1 MDITH
6 YIAGVMALFGLIG
19 MFIILGIIG
28 NMDYED
34 AKAEE
39 AHYNDMVCH
48 GYWPDYERRSPKC
61 D

>member
-1 MDITH
+1 MSKEFCI
-6 YIAGVMALFGLIG
+6 GLALATAVFLVLALIG
-19 MFIILGIIG
+19 G
-28 NMDYED
+28 MDYED

-48 GYWPDYERRSPKC
+48 GYWPDYEKRRPKC

>member
-1 MDITH
+1 MSREFCI
-6 YIAGVMALFGLIG
+6 GLALLAFVLLTLAAIG
-19 MFIILGIIG
+19 D
-28 NMDYED
+28 MDYED

-48 GYWPDYERRSPKC
+48 GYWPDYEQRRPKC

>member
-1 MDITH
+1 MTTAH
-6 YIAGVMALFGLIG
+6 WAAGALAALGFLI
-19 MFIILGIIG
+19 LALIG

-48 GYWPDYERRSPKC
+48 GYWPDYEKRRPKC

>member
-1 MDITH
+1 MSKEFWI
-6 YIAGVMALFGLIG
+6 GLALATAAFL
-19 MFIILGIIG
+19 FLGAVG

-48 GYWPDYERRSPKC
+48 GYWPDYEQRRPKC

>member
-1 MDITH
+1 MSREFWI
-6 YIAGVMALFGLIG
+6 GLALATAVFLVLALIG
-19 MFIILGIIG
+19 GI
-28 NMDYED
+28 DYED

-48 GYWPDYERRSPKC
+48 GYWPDYERRKPKC

>member
-1 MDITH
+1 MTTAR
-6 YIAGVMALFGLIG
+6 YVLGAFALSAMLGAL
-19 MFIILGIIG
+19 IILGIIG

-48 GYWPDYERRSPKC
+48 GYWPDYERRRPKC